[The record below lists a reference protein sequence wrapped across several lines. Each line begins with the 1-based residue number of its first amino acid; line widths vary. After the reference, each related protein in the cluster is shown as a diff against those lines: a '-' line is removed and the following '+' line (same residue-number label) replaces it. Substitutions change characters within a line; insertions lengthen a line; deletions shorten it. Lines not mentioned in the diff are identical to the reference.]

1 MLTGL
6 GDASSARFQN
16 CLRLM
21 SYCRGVRDFVDMR
34 DVESGAGAEAVGC
47 LIYFFFFFF
56 PGDNRSYT
64 EGGFFLRRL
73 EKPLSC
79 SRDIQSGSGGA
90 ELTAACRRRRSCE
103 RARPYT
109 CTHAGRAVTQ
119 QKIRQKGNGGDA
131 GRQLL
136 EERKGRQG
144 VKKKKKG
151 THNTSATIHFI
162 CRAECCGRTTR
173 SEI

>member
-1 MLTGL
+1 
-6 GDASSARFQN
+6 
-16 CLRLM
+16 
-21 SYCRGVRDFVDMR
+21 MR
-34 DVESGAGAEAVGC
+34 DVESGVGAEAVGC
-47 LIYFFFFFF
+47 LIYFFFFLSR
-56 PGDNRSYT
+56 DNRSYT

-90 ELTAACRRRRSCE
+90 ELTAACRRSCE

-136 EERKGRQG
+136 EEGKGRQG
-144 VKKKKKG
+144 VKKKQKKG
-151 THNTSATIHFI
+151 THNTSVTIQFI